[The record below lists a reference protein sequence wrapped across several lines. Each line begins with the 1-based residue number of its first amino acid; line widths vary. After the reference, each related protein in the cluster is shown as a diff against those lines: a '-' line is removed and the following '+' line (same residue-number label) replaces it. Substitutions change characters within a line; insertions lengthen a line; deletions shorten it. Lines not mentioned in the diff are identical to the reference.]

1 MKKIF
6 FLIVIALTLQ
16 SCYNDSEEAVYGVV
30 DCDVTDVTFTTDV
43 SPIINSSCATTGC
56 HVSGGS
62 GPGNFNDFNDLSSK
76 IADGSFQNRVL
87 VQMTMPPSVPLQDC
101 ELDILQAW
109 IDNGAP
115 ND

>member
-1 MKKIF
+1 MKKILLLF
-6 FLIVIALTLQ
+6 ILTILLQ
-16 SCYNDSEEAVYGVV
+16 SCYNDSEEAIYGVV
-30 DCDVTDVTFTTDV
+30 DCDVTNVTYSTDV
-43 SPIINSSCATTGC
+43 APIINSSCATTGC

-62 GPGNFNDFNDLSSK
+62 GPGNFNDFNELSAK

-101 ELDILQAW
+101 ELDLIQAW
-109 IDNGAP
+109 IDNGAL